1 MRAVKAKA
9 LRREAKEI
17 LEGGNFSDVTYID
30 VPGYKTVMT
39 VKGPMII
46 EVFNRRLGD
55 SVRKVY
61 KMLKKMEG

>member
-9 LRREAKEI
+9 LRREAEF
-17 LEGGNFSDVTYID
+17 LMEGGNFSDVAYID
-30 VPGYKTVMT
+30 KPGYKTVMT
-39 VKGPMII
+39 AHGPMIV
-46 EVFNRRLGD
+46 EVFTRKLGD